1 MSNRITAQ
9 DVETLITLKL
19 QASNTQIL
27 LAEDG
32 MLKATTP
39 QRQTLTIVSLLP
51 QEGSK
56 AKFVLPDF
64 QNCPHRFMVCTEDD
78 GDEGPVQWVF
88 PEMCF
93 TYRGV
98 TREDGTAEVD
108 LDLPG
113 EELDGWTIR
122 DGLYFLEE
130 RWHPIIQFDDFQ
142 EYMPPPGHPEFAD
155 RWTDMED
162 ILELIWCNEAPA
174 PNKEDLIPI
183 EEILD
188 QEGRRKVRLSDQTV
202 DFFRTVPQEEKTEL
216 LGAFQ
221 SLADDPCPP
230 DVLGIEGTLGNYRAV
245 KPGRR

>member
-1 MSNRITAQ
+1 
-9 DVETLITLKL
+9 
-19 QASNTQIL
+19 
-27 LAEDG
+27 
-32 MLKATTP
+32 
-39 QRQTLTIVSLLP
+39 
-51 QEGSK
+51 
-56 AKFVLPDF
+56 
-64 QNCPHRFMVCTEDD
+64 
-78 GDEGPVQWVF
+78 
-88 PEMCF
+88 
-93 TYRGV
+93 
-98 TREDGTAEVD
+98 
-108 LDLPG
+108 
-113 EELDGWTIR
+113 
-122 DGLYFLEE
+122 
-130 RWHPIIQFDDFQ
+130 
-142 EYMPPPGHPEFAD
+142 
-155 RWTDMED
+155 MED